1 MFLNQSIDNWKMQLC
16 NNEEQ
21 KVKAELM
28 QNHSFQGGASMNTLR
43 SMRLDVRRLSSFSI
57 LIGAQ
62 FTNNFGWTLNG
73 TGMVLTVDESFTTE
87 HGGEFSTE
95 ETARHCKG
103 YVLAE
108 EGSDYLSV
116 DVCREAGYK
125 DGDQYI
131 KYKDMKNEEE
141 QTFSTFI
148 FKTRGG
154 ATSCPYEGEYKT
166 KYYEPTARDK

>member
-1 MFLNQSIDNWKMQLC
+1 MLFRSIMFLNQSIDNWKMQLR

-28 QNHSFQGGASMNTLR
+28 QNHSFQGGASYEYSEEYEVGR
-43 SMRLDVRRLSSFSI
+43 SETQRFSI

-73 TGMVLTVDESFTTE
+73 TGMVLTVDESLTTE

-108 EGSDYLSV
+108 EGSDYISV

-125 DGDQYI
+125 NGDQYI
-131 KYKDMKNEEE
+131 KYKDMKDEEG

-154 ATSCPYEGEYKT
+154 ATSCPDRKSVV
-166 KYYEPTARDK
+166 